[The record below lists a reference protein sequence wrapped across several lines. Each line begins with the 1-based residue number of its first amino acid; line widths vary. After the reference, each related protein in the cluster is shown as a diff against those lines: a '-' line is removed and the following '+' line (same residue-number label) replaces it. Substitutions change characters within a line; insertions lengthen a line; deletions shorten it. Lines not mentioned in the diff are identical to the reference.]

1 MWGNKFF
8 VQIMHIINTSAKG
21 GALYESDVFENPQK
35 AQEDWAKPD
44 AMIEVKTGAL
54 SRQGGAAVQER
65 AMKNYPQGLDRIME
79 FTFNNLPQASGI
91 NLEMLGLVEREQ
103 AGVLE
108 AQRKKAGYAIL
119 ATFFDSL
126 RRYRKSKGRL
136 RLFYIQNYLSDG
148 RLIRIKGKDNTQQ
161 YVPLVRQ
168 KDTATYDV
176 IVDDAPMSPNQKE
189 AVWGMIQQMMP
200 LLAKLSIPPEI
211 WPVILE
217 YSPLPSGVSGKINE
231 ILAQKA
237 QEPPPPDPEMM
248 KVQAQTQLLGQKAQ
262 LDAKQGEQ
270 EIAAKREEHEME
282 MQQKELELRARM
294 AQLQAELAAEREKNA
309 LQMEGMEQKLALE
322 RETARLQLA
331 TKRQEG
337 AISLQGKKAELAMRK
352 QAGAGEG
359 KGQGGAGLG
368 EVKQLIAGLSALHE
382 TLNAPVEVSRDAGGK
397 LTASRKR
404 KK

>member
-1 MWGNKFF
+1 
-8 VQIMHIINTSAKG
+8 
-21 GALYESDVFENPQK
+21 
-35 AQEDWAKPD
+35 
-44 AMIEVKTGAL
+44 
-54 SRQGGAAVQER
+54 
-65 AMKNYPQGLDRIME
+65 
-79 FTFNNLPQASGI
+79 
-91 NLEMLGLVEREQ
+91 
-103 AGVLE
+103 
-108 AQRKKAGYAIL
+108 
-119 ATFFDSL
+119 
-126 RRYRKSKGRL
+126 
-136 RLFYIQNYLSDG
+136 
-148 RLIRIKGKDNTQQ
+148 
-161 YVPLVRQ
+161 VPLVRQ